1 MLMLF
6 GGQDVHDLVND
17 SYDMLVAYATEA
29 QRNTYRELR
38 KKDQKAL
45 FYIHQCVGV
54 LEKIVDSTT
63 ANAARDILV
72 RCYGGDA
79 SVKKVKLQS
88 LHKQYVNINMKN
100 NEKIPDYIS
109 KVILITNQMKSC
121 GETLS
126 EHVIIEKALRSLT
139 PQFDQIVVAVKHYK
153 DMSTMRIE
161 EMQSSLEV
169 QESCL
174 TERTSEREV
183 EQALKVSSGKKNQKQ
198 SWYEANKRHVGG
210 YHKEEVSNSD
220 ENKHQKRKEK
230 FDKKKAQCYCCKKF
244 GHFAADVSQTKKG
257 NQKKQT

>member
-79 SVKKVKLQS
+79 SVKKVKL
-88 LHKQYVNINMKN
+88 
-100 NEKIPDYIS
+100 
-109 KVILITNQMKSC
+109 
-121 GETLS
+121 
-126 EHVIIEKALRSLT
+126 
-139 PQFDQIVVAVKHYK
+139 
-153 DMSTMRIE
+153 
-161 EMQSSLEV
+161 
-169 QESCL
+169 
-174 TERTSEREV
+174 
-183 EQALKVSSGKKNQKQ
+183 
-198 SWYEANKRHVGG
+198 
-210 YHKEEVSNSD
+210 
-220 ENKHQKRKEK
+220 
-230 FDKKKAQCYCCKKF
+230 
-244 GHFAADVSQTKKG
+244 
-257 NQKKQT
+257 